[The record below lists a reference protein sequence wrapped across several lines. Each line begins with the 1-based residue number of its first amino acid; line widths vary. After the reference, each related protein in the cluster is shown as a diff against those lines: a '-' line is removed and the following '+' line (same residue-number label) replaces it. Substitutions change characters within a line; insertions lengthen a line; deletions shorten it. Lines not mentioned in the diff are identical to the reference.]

1 MNTLSTMFF
10 SSTSSMFSIRSGC
23 PCVVVWTWVYFV
35 AFVVPRLPLLC
46 VAGVAV
52 CSFRTLLVS
61 VCDAVKLY
69 GGKVMNLFTYVA
81 CLRFILAHSSF
92 RAEMLWLFCYGF
104 HG

>member
-1 MNTLSTMFF
+1 
-10 SSTSSMFSIRSGC
+10 
-23 PCVVVWTWVYFV
+23 VYFV